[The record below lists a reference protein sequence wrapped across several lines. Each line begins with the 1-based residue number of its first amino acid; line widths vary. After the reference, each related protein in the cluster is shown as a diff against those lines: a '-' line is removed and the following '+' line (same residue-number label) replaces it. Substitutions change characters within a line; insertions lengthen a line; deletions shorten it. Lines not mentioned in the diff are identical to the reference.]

1 MSKKIQEKI
10 KKIVLKL
17 SRKKKKY
24 IKINEKIIG
33 DLLDSFE
40 MIKFIN
46 ELEKSFKIKL
56 KGNTLDPDNFLN
68 ISSIKKMIE
77 KKLK

>member
-17 SRKKKKY
+17 SRKKKKDL
-24 IKINEKIIG
+24 KINEKIIG

-46 ELEKSFKIKL
+46 ELEKSLKL
-56 KGNTLDPDNFLN
+56 NSKVIL
-68 ISSIKKMIE
+68 
-77 KKLK
+77 

>member
-17 SRKKKKY
+17 SRKKKKDL
-24 IKINEKIIG
+24 KINEKIIG